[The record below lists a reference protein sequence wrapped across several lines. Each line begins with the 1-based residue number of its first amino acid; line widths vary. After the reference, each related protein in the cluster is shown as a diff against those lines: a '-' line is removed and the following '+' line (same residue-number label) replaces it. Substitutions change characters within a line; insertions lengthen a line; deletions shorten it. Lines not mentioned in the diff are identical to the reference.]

1 MKNALSINDFCE
13 CYDVGRTYTYQELA
27 AGRLHAHKAGRRT
40 IISVAEAERWLR
52 SLPAY
57 SASLEPVA

>member
-13 CYDVGRTYTYQELA
+13 RYDVGRTYAYQELA

-40 IISVAEAERWLR
+40 IIPVAEAERWLR

-57 SASLEPVA
+57 SASLEAVA